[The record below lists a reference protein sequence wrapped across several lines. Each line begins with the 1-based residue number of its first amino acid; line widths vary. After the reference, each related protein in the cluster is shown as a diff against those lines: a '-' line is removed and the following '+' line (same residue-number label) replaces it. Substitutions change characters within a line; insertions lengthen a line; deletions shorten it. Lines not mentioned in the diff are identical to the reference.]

1 MRVTFHIFYN
11 GESCKDVGLSVISRP
26 TIPVPERE
34 YDTIKVEGRDGELHR
49 DKKTYKD
56 IEIPISFNFV
66 SKTPDVWAQD
76 LRKVKKW
83 LYSGK
88 DNRLILSDDPE
99 YYYKVKK
106 AVMSDTERTANRK
119 GKFEIVF
126 TCESYMYRVDGQD
139 EKEIGEY
146 LYNPYMKSQPV
157 YKIYG
162 NGEITLEVNGNQVTA
177 EVTEQLNID
186 TKLEICYNAANEI
199 SNAALTGKY
208 EGLYLQEGDNNFKYT
223 EGFSVVLVPN
233 WREL

>member
-1 MRVTFHIFYN
+1 MRATFNIFYN

-106 AVMSDTERTANRK
+106 AVMSDTERTAKRK

-223 EGFSVVLVPN
+223 EGFKVVLVPN

>member
-106 AVMSDTERTANRK
+106 AVMSDTERTAKRK

>member
-1 MRVTFHIFYN
+1 
-11 GESCKDVGLSVISRP
+11 
-26 TIPVPERE
+26 
-34 YDTIKVEGRDGELHR
+34 
-49 DKKTYKD
+49 
-56 IEIPISFNFV
+56 
-66 SKTPDVWAQD
+66 
-76 LRKVKKW
+76 
-83 LYSGK
+83 
-88 DNRLILSDDPE
+88 
-99 YYYKVKK
+99 
-106 AVMSDTERTANRK
+106 MSDTERTAKRK

>member
-1 MRVTFHIFYN
+1 MRATFHIFYN

-106 AVMSDTERTANRK
+106 AVMSDTERKAKRK

-126 TCESYMYRVDGQD
+126 TCESYMYRIDGQD

-146 LYNPYMKSQPV
+146 LYNPYMESQPV

-177 EVTEQLNID
+177 VVTEQLNID

>member
-1 MRVTFHIFYN
+1 MRATFHIFYN

-106 AVMSDTERTANRK
+106 AVMSDTERTAKRK

-208 EGLYLQEGDNNFKYT
+208 EGLYLQEGDNIFKYT
-223 EGFSVVLVPN
+223 EGFKVVLVPN

>member
-1 MRVTFHIFYN
+1 MRATFHIFYN
-11 GESCKDVGLSVISRP
+11 GEFSKDVGLSVISRP

-106 AVMSDTERTANRK
+106 AVMSDTERTAKRK

-139 EKEIGEY
+139 EKEIGKY

>member
-1 MRVTFHIFYN
+1 MRATFHIFYN
-11 GESCKDVGLSVISRP
+11 GESCKDAGLSVISRP

-34 YDTIKVEGRDGELHR
+34 YDTIKVVGRDGELHR
-49 DKKTYKD
+49 DRKTYKD

-106 AVMSDTERTANRK
+106 AVMSDTERTAKRK

-223 EGFSVVLVPN
+223 EGFKVVLVPN

>member
-1 MRVTFHIFYN
+1 MRATFNIFYN

-106 AVMSDTERTANRK
+106 AVMSDTERTAKRK

-146 LYNPYMKSQPV
+146 LYNPYMESQPV

-162 NGEITLEVNGNQVTA
+162 SGEITLEVNGNQVTA

-208 EGLYLQEGDNNFKYT
+208 EGLYLKEGDNNFKYT
-223 EGFSVVLVPN
+223 EGFKVALVPN

>member
-1 MRVTFHIFYN
+1 MRETFHIFYN

-34 YDTIKVEGRDGELHR
+34 YDTIKVKGRDGELHR

-106 AVMSDTERTANRK
+106 AVMSDTERTAKRK

>member
-106 AVMSDTERTANRK
+106 AVMSDTERTAKRK

-199 SNAALTGKY
+199 NNAALTGKY

-223 EGFSVVLVPN
+223 EGFKVVLVPN

>member
-1 MRVTFHIFYN
+1 MRATFHIFYN
-11 GESCKDVGLSVISRP
+11 GESCEDVGLSVISRP

-49 DKKTYKD
+49 NKKTYKD

-106 AVMSDTERTANRK
+106 AVMSDTERTAKRK

-223 EGFSVVLVPN
+223 EGFKVVLVPN

>member
-106 AVMSDTERTANRK
+106 AVMSDTERTAKRK

-146 LYNPYMKSQPV
+146 LYNPYMESQPV

-162 NGEITLEVNGNQVTA
+162 SGEITLEVNGNQVTA

-208 EGLYLQEGDNNFKYT
+208 EGLYLKEGDNNFKYT
-223 EGFSVVLVPN
+223 EGFKVALVPN

>member
-1 MRVTFHIFYN
+1 MRATFHIFYN
-11 GESCKDVGLSVISRP
+11 GESCKGVGLSVISRP

-106 AVMSDTERTANRK
+106 AVMSDTERTAKRK

-223 EGFSVVLVPN
+223 EGFSVALVPN

>member
-1 MRVTFHIFYN
+1 MRATFHIFYN

-106 AVMSDTERTANRK
+106 AVMSDTERTAKRK

-126 TCESYMYRVDGQD
+126 TCESYMYRVDGQE

-223 EGFSVVLVPN
+223 EGFKVVLVPN

>member
-106 AVMSDTERTANRK
+106 AVMSDTERTAKRK

-223 EGFSVVLVPN
+223 EGFKVVLVPN

>member
-1 MRVTFHIFYN
+1 MRATFHIFYN

-49 DKKTYKD
+49 DKKTYND

-83 LYSGK
+83 LHSGK

-106 AVMSDTERTANRK
+106 AVMSDTERTAKRK

>member
-1 MRVTFHIFYN
+1 MRATFHIFYN
-11 GESCKDVGLSVISRP
+11 GESCKDVGLSIISRP

-106 AVMSDTERTANRK
+106 AVMSDTERTAKRK

-208 EGLYLQEGDNNFKYT
+208 EGLYLQEGDNIFKYT
-223 EGFSVVLVPN
+223 EGFKVVLVPN

>member
-1 MRVTFHIFYN
+1 MRATFHIFYN

-106 AVMSDTERTANRK
+106 AVMSDTERTAKRK

-126 TCESYMYRVDGQD
+126 TCESYMYRIDGQD

-146 LYNPYMKSQPV
+146 LYNPYMESQPV

-177 EVTEQLNID
+177 VVTEQLNID